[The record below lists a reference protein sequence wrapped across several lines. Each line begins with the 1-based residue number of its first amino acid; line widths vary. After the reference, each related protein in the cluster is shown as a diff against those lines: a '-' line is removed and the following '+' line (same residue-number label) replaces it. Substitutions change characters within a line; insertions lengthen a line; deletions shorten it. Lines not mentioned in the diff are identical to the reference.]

1 MNKMTRFKYLKKT
14 TTLSILI
21 LILFII
27 IIFQVK
33 AFIYSMDCDDGV
45 FYKATTLYSLLDF
58 IKLRYFSWSGRISGD
73 IMVFLFVKNQIWL
86 YRLLSIISIILT
98 TFSISKICFSKTNLE
113 KNLISLNT
121 LGLIG
126 ASILTSSI
134 FWVSGAPNYLIPVS
148 FGLYVMTF
156 YSDQYFCVKNKITL
170 TRILLTIIG
179 IFISVF
185 GNEQIAIIMMVFIIL
200 FHIKNGIKKE
210 KLSKITYLLSVLMII
225 CLLITLLSPGD
236 KNRWIAE
243 ISIWFPNFN
252 ILPLTAHIKLG
263 LYWIFDSIVNKM
275 TLILFLLSLIPIL
288 SYKNNYKNK
297 YFKNI
302 YKVFFIQFIIIIATK
317 ISSTITQYNFFDF
330 NFLYNFKLL
339 KDIYYETLNFSFHR
353 LSLQQTVIGLFPF
366 LYWGIF
372 IFNLFILLIN
382 KAKDKVFMFLLL
394 MSGIGSLVLMW
405 FSPTIFASGNR
416 VLYVCCIMWIIAFT
430 KLSNELNIFKNKHFL
445 TIIFFLS
452 ATNLFSILL
461 NWIIKGFYIIY

>member
-1 MNKMTRFKYLKKT
+1 MIKFNHFKNKEIFI
-14 TTLSILI
+14 LSILI

-27 IIFQVK
+27 IVFQVK
-33 AFIYSMDCDDGV
+33 TFLDCTNCDDGA
-45 FYKATTLYSLLDF
+45 FYKATTIYSLTDY

-73 IMVFLFVKNQIWL
+73 IIVFLFVKNQIWL
-86 YRLLSIISIILT
+86 YRLISIISIILT
-98 TFSISKICFSKTNLE
+98 TFSISKICFSKTNLG

-126 ASILTSSI
+126 ASILTSSV
-134 FWVSGAPNYLIPVS
+134 FWVSGAPYYLIPVS

-156 YSDQYFCVKNKITL
+156 YNDQYFHYKNKFTL
-170 TRILLTIIG
+170 FRILLTITG
-179 IFISVF
+179 ILVSVF

-200 FHIKNGIKKE
+200 FHIRNGIKKE

-297 YFKNI
+297 YLKNI
-302 YKVFFIQFIIIIATK
+302 YKVFFIQFIIIIVTK

-339 KDIYYETLNFSFHR
+339 KDIYYETLSFSFHR
-353 LSLQQTVIGLFPF
+353 LSLQQVVIGLFPF

-372 IFNLFILLIN
+372 IFNLLILLIN

-416 VLYVCCIMWIIAFT
+416 VLYVCSIMWIIVFT
-430 KLSNELNIFKNKHFL
+430 KLSEELNLFKKEYFILFIFC
-445 TIIFFLS
+445 
-452 ATNLFSILL
+452 FSIINLLSIYL
-461 NWIIKGFYIIY
+461 NWIIKGFYTIY